1 VSALLKGSGVHAQ
14 MRKAF
19 AGILSRCYRPVAALK
34 SCCED
39 SRFSAAVVIALGILS
54 SLLMAFPIFLSSSH
68 PS

>member
-1 VSALLKGSGVHAQ
+1 VSAPLKGSGVHAQ

-19 AGILSRCYRPVAALK
+19 ASILSRCYTAVAGLK

-39 SRFSAAVVIALGILS
+39 SHFSADVVIALGILS
-54 SLLMAFPIFLSSSH
+54 SLLMAFPIFLSLSH